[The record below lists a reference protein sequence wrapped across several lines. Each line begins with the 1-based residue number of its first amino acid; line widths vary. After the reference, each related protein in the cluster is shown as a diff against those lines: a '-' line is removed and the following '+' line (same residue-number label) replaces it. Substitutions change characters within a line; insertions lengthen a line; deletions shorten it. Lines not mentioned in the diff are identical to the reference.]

1 MRSKLT
7 IMTIIVVLVLA
18 ALAVLSG
25 FVRWLGVGPGLLL
38 GFGFAAA
45 ALTIYRFVIQ
55 PWQHRWGATDYEVV
69 RAMPGDEI
77 IPDAAS
83 TTRAITIRADPEQIW
98 PWLLQIGFGRAGW
111 YSYDWIDND
120 GHPSADVILPEHQ
133 HLEVGDQILM
143 VPGMGPRVRA
153 IDPYRSLLCGD
164 EEGGTWC
171 LGLYPDG
178 QRRTHLV
185 SRWRVDW
192 PLTPAT
198 AFWILLSDP
207 GAFVM
212 ERRMLLGIRERAERN
227 TITESD
233 GRGPG
238 KPRVRLRP

>member
-7 IMTIIVVLVLA
+7 IMTIVVVLVLA
-18 ALAVLSG
+18 ALAVLFG
-25 FVRWLGVGPGLLL
+25 FVRWLGPASGLLL
-38 GFGFAAA
+38 GFGLAA
-45 ALTIYRFVIQ
+45 ALLTLYRLVVQ
-55 PWQHRWGATDYEVV
+55 PWQHRWGASDDEVA

-77 IPDAAS
+77 IPGAAS
-83 TTRAITIRADPEQIW
+83 TTRAITVRAAPEQIW
-98 PWLLQIGFGRAGW
+98 PWLVQIGFGRAGW

-120 GHPSADVILPEHQ
+120 GQPSAEELLPEHQ

-143 VPGMGPRVRA
+143 IPGMGPRVRA
-153 IDPYRSLLCGD
+153 IDPYRSLLLGD

-171 LGLYPDG
+171 LGLYPEG
-178 QRRTHLV
+178 EHRTRLV

-212 ERRMLLGIRERAERN
+212 ERRMLLGIRERAERV
-227 TITESD
+227 TVG
-233 GRGPG
+233 GRPGGPA
-238 KPRVRLRP
+238 RA